1 MEQMRELFHKA
12 SEADRPVFISAVN
25 WAEVLYKMERKHGK
39 AGYDTAR
46 QFEHTTPL
54 EAVPV
59 DRELAEIA
67 ALLKNE
73 HGLGLADAFAA
84 ALATAPDE
92 RAKQDLIDGN
102 VVNSNPLTYRD
113 VAVGEYGNQ
122 PAVDRF
128 TANVRYFQG
137 QPFQGQPPQGTQDG
151 GTDSGTGTAAAGL
164 ALVARFSCNPAP
176 RSACK
181 AAAWPVAM

>member
-1 MEQMRELFHKA
+1 MKTTVLDASAMLAMFFGQPGMEQVRDLFHKA
-12 SEADRPVFISAVN
+12 SEADRPIFISAIN

-84 ALATAPDE
+84 ALAKSKKAELVT
-92 RAKQDLIDGN
+92 
-102 VVNSNPLTYRD
+102 
-113 VAVGEYGNQ
+113 
-122 PAVDRF
+122 
-128 TANVRYFQG
+128 
-137 QPFQGQPPQGTQDG
+137 
-151 GTDSGTGTAAAGL
+151 TDHEFKSVEKEIKINWL
-164 ALVARFSCNPAP
+164 
-176 RSACK
+176 K
-181 AAAWPVAM
+181 

>member
-1 MEQMRELFHKA
+1 MKTTVLDASAMLAMFFGQPGMEQVRDLFHKA

-46 QFEHTTPL
+46 QFEPTTPL

-59 DRELAEIA
+59 DRELAEVA

-84 ALATAPDE
+84 ALAKHKKAE
-92 RAKQDLIDGN
+92 
-102 VVNSNPLTYRD
+102 
-113 VAVGEYGNQ
+113 
-122 PAVDRF
+122 
-128 TANVRYFQG
+128 
-137 QPFQGQPPQGTQDG
+137 
-151 GTDSGTGTAAAGL
+151 
-164 ALVARFSCNPAP
+164 LVTSDHEFKSVEKEIKINWL
-176 RSACK
+176 K
-181 AAAWPVAM
+181 